1 MLMSLL
7 SFQCLLN
14 RRYIIVDCKIVLVKS
29 PFYSL
34 LLNLSE
40 RNKSLFTLSPV
51 RHNHLLVRMSPRV
64 LKNFQQNRQKMPN
77 IIFGFF
83 SSTEYQKRHFSRL
96 NSRVCRIW
104 FPALCHTHL
113 TRLPTT
119 PSSHYHQ
126 SYDLCMWW
134 MWQVGVSGGSAD

>member
-1 MLMSLL
+1 MSLL
-7 SFQCLLN
+7 SFECLLN

-40 RNKSLFTLSPV
+40 RNKSFQAQPSLGQNEPESAK
-51 RHNHLLVRMSPRV
+51 
-64 LKNFQQNRQKMPN
+64 KNFQQNRQKMPN

-96 NSRVCRIW
+96 NS
-104 FPALCHTHL
+104 
-113 TRLPTT
+113 
-119 PSSHYHQ
+119 
-126 SYDLCMWW
+126 
-134 MWQVGVSGGSAD
+134 